1 VKYPLILATLFFA
14 LFGHSQPSP
23 QEAYPARIQAINEIL
38 KTDSLNYGLIW
49 ERLEMK
55 VNMMAKFPMSHEL
68 CAFELDSSKIGE
80 KLPFYAEFNVDFIKI
95 HENAIKAKNDEIVEK
110 GDFYLNRMWFYA
122 GVHELDKAIADAKY
136 LRDSASYSRY
146 SDRGDYYNNW
156 ALYSLFDMYI
166 MKKDF
171 EGALE
176 SIDAMLDKKK
186 RQDPVVYYSVHGG
199 FLSYQNKVEMLV
211 CFGQQDE
218 LISYLKYTCRD
229 HFDWYLARA
238 KYKGKKLDSWSF
250 ADNEYY
256 TSKESFE
263 YYLRSAKHKSFD
275 LLMQLVD
282 YMTLYDHPELKKYE
296 KMLSNIR
303 FQMNENY
310 ETVNPELSDR
320 KLKNLVSGIVSDHN
334 EKD

>member
-1 VKYPLILATLFFA
+1 MKYLLILTAVLAPLFSQA
-14 LFGHSQPSP
+14 QPSP

-38 KTDSLNYGLIW
+38 KTDSLNYALIW

-55 VNMMAKFPMSHEL
+55 VNMMAKFPMAHEL
-68 CAFELDSSKIGE
+68 CDFKLDSTEIGQ
-80 KLPFYAEFNVDFIKI
+80 KLPFYDEFNADFVKI
-95 HENAIKAKNDEIVEK
+95 HEKVIMEGKDEIVEV

-122 GVHELDKAIADAKY
+122 GVNELDKAIADATY

-156 ALYSLFDMYI
+156 ALYSLFDLYI
-166 MKKDF
+166 MKGDG
-171 EGALE
+171 ESALMA
-176 SIDAMLDKKK
+176 IDAMLDKKK
-186 RQDPVVYYSVHGG
+186 IQDPVIYYSVHGG
-199 FLSYQNKVEMLV
+199 FLNYQDKVELLA
-211 CFGQQDE
+211 CFGQQKE
-218 LISYLKYTCRD
+218 LINYLEYTCRD

-238 KYKGKKLDSWSF
+238 HYKGKKLDSWSF

-263 YYLRSAKHKSFD
+263 YYLGSAKHKSFD
-275 LLMQLVD
+275 LLRQLVD
-282 YMTLYDHPELKKYE
+282 YMKLYEHPEWKKYE
-296 KMLSNIR
+296 KILSDIR

-320 KLKNLVSGIVSDHN
+320 QLKKLTSAIASDHIDKN
-334 EKD
+334 